1 MEVLA
6 EDDKYYLDTILN
18 VLIVVRHFF
27 MHVLHLCIKYMYVK
41 KINKIL
47 KFTKIIKE
55 SSFRIIAFM
64 NQNLKFDFQEM
75 VIDK

>member
-1 MEVLA
+1 
-6 EDDKYYLDTILN
+6 
-18 VLIVVRHFF
+18 